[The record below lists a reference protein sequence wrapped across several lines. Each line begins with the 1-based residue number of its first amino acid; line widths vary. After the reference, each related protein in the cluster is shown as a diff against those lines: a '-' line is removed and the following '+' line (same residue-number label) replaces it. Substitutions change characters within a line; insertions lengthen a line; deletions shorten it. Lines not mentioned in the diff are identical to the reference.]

1 VPADTITTI
10 TTKIPQLSSVT
21 NPAAAAGGVDHE
33 EIDHAKEFGP
43 LAFRSGQRAVTLNDY
58 VALAPTISAC
68 RPPQRE

>member
-1 VPADTITTI
+1 
-10 TTKIPQLSSVT
+10 VT